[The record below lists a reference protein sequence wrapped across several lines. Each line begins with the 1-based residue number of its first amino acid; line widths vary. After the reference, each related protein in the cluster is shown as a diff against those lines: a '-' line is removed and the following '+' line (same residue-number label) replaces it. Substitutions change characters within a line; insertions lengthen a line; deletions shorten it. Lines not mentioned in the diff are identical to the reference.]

1 MTRILLVND
10 YPVVVEGLKHILA
23 EAIPD
28 AEFGVAG
35 GAAESLQ
42 MFRSAKWHV
51 VVLEAAL
58 PDGSGLDV
66 LKQMRAIRPQ
76 VPVLIISMYPE
87 DQFAVRLLRAGAAG
101 YLTEKAAASEIVTAV
116 RKVCSGGKYVS
127 GTLAERLAEEI
138 RTGMAHAPHEAL
150 SDREYLV
157 FRMLGA
163 GQAVKQIASQLGL
176 SPQTIS
182 THRTRLL
189 EKMGMKS
196 NADLVRYVTDR
207 RILQ

>member
-1 MTRILLVND
+1 MTRILLVDD
-10 YPVVVEGLKHILA
+10 YPVVVEGLRQILV

-28 AEFGVAG
+28 SEFGTAET
-35 GAAESLQ
+35 AADAVR
-42 MFRSAKWHV
+42 MFRTGKWHV
-51 VVLEAAL
+51 VVLDVSL

-76 VPVLIISMYPE
+76 TPVLILSMYPE

-101 YLTEKAAASEIVTAV
+101 YLTKKAAAQELVKAV
-116 RKVCSGGKYVS
+116 RKVRAGGKYVS
-127 GTLAERLAEEI
+127 AALAERLAEEI
-138 RTGMAHAPHEAL
+138 RSGAPREMHEAL

-157 FRMLGA
+157 FRMLAA
-163 GQAVKQIASQLGL
+163 GETVKQIAAELSL
-176 SPQTIS
+176 SPQTVS
-182 THRTRLL
+182 THRARIL

-207 RILQ
+207 RIVG